1 MLRDVVEDQVVALIT
16 AGEVLLR
23 VVDDVVCADRSDQVH
38 LRRAAHAGHFCAE
51 RLGDLHRERADAS
64 PRAVDQDLLAGLDL
78 ALIAKTPQ
86 GGEPGQRNC
95 CGLLERDAG
104 WLGHQILFLSN
115 RILRESTGAR
125 AEDLFPYL
133 EPRHVPTDRLDGPG
147 HIRAPYTVVWLA
159 KPELCAA
166 ISNAGGLGN
175 LTAGNYDSKEEFRL
189 AIKETRRL
197 TDNPFCVNITFMP
210 SVRITADLLR
220 DYFDACCE
228 EGVTALEISGTPIDR
243 QLGPEAVAKA
253 KASDIKLIHKLGSV
267 RHARHAESVGYD
279 AVIAAGIEE
288 GGHPLNDDVTTMVL
302 TPRISETVGI
312 PVITAG
318 GIADGRGLA
327 AALVLGGEGVMMA
340 SRFIATKDCLANDLI
355 KEELTHRQEYETT
368 LICKTLGLQMRC
380 LKNVIAQQVLD
391 VEAGHFRGRAS
402 VHGR

>member
-1 MLRDVVEDQVVALIT
+1 MLF
-16 AGEVLLR
+16 
-23 VVDDVVCADRSDQVH
+23 RS
-38 LRRAAHAGHFCAE
+38 
-51 RLGDLHRERADAS
+51 
-64 PRAVDQDLLAGLDL
+64 
-78 ALIAKTPQ
+78 
-86 GGEPGQRNC
+86 
-95 CGLLERDAG
+95 
-104 WLGHQILFLSN
+104 
-115 RILRESTGAR
+115 
-125 AEDLFPYL
+125 
-133 EPRHVPTDRLDGPG
+133 
-147 HIRAPYTVVWLA
+147 
-159 KPELCAA
+159 PELCAA

-175 LTAGNYDSKEEFRL
+175 LTAGNYDSKQEFRL

-243 QLGPEAVAKA
+243 QLGADAVAEA
-253 KASDIKLIHKLGSV
+253 KASGVKLIHKLGSV
-267 RHARHAESVGYD
+267 RHAKHAESVGYD

-368 LICKTLGLQMRC
+368 LICKSLGLQMRC

-391 VEAGHFRGRAS
+391 VEAGQGTFEDVLPFMVGERSRTAWEVGDVDMAPLAVGQSIGLINDVPTCTGLLNGMVKQAEEILDRSRAAS
-402 VHGR
+402 G

>member
-1 MLRDVVEDQVVALIT
+1 M
-16 AGEVLLR
+16 
-23 VVDDVVCADRSDQVH
+23 
-38 LRRAAHAGHFCAE
+38 
-51 RLGDLHRERADAS
+51 
-64 PRAVDQDLLAGLDL
+64 
-78 ALIAKTPQ
+78 KTRMTELFGIRHPIMC
-86 GGEPGQRNC
+86 GGMM
-95 CGLLERDAG
+95 
-104 WLGHQILFLSN
+104 
-115 RILRESTGAR
+115 
-125 AEDLFPYL
+125 
-133 EPRHVPTDRLDGPG
+133 
-147 HIRAPYTVVWLA
+147 WLA

-243 QLGPEAVAKA
+243 QLGADAVAEA
-253 KASDIKLIHKLGSV
+253 KASGVKLIHKLGSV
-267 RHARHAESVGYD
+267 RHAKHAESVGYD

-368 LICKTLGLQMRC
+368 LICKSLGLQMRC

-391 VEAGHFRGRAS
+391 VEAGQGTFEDVLPFMVGERSKTAWEVGDVDMAPLAVGQSIGLINDVPTCTELLNGMVKQAEEILDRSRAAS
-402 VHGR
+402 E